1 MQFPHAERHVFSTE
15 LEFVVR
21 FQSCKTQHG
30 CSQRPLVKG
39 RSKSVQLSLNLK
51 GQPSRQS
58 LQKTGTG
65 LCASRE
71 SAEAAK
77 VPDSGVNGAVSL
89 WVSWLRTPPS
99 RGPWCGQRAEG
110 GGRHQSMRQ
119 QQVAPA
125 LIGFEKK
132 STLHIDLRYGPQ

>member
-1 MQFPHAERHVFSTE
+1 MLSLWAGRHGSSTE
-15 LEFVVR
+15 LESVVR

-51 GQPSRQS
+51 AQPSRQS

-65 LCASRE
+65 LCPSRE

-77 VPDSGVNGAVSL
+77 VPDSGINGAVSL
-89 WVSWLRTPPS
+89 WVS
-99 RGPWCGQRAEG
+99 
-110 GGRHQSMRQ
+110 
-119 QQVAPA
+119 
-125 LIGFEKK
+125 
-132 STLHIDLRYGPQ
+132 

>member
-1 MQFPHAERHVFSTE
+1 MSKTLRHTRSPVPMLSLWAV
-15 LEFVVR
+15 LECWTSR
-21 FQSCKTQHG
+21 ILDEAGTHCSIPKLQSQHG

-51 GQPSRQS
+51 SQPSRQS

-77 VPDSGVNGAVSL
+77 VPDSGINGAVSL
-89 WVSWLRTPPS
+89 WLS
-99 RGPWCGQRAEG
+99 GCDG
-110 GGRHQSMRQ
+110 
-119 QQVAPA
+119 
-125 LIGFEKK
+125 
-132 STLHIDLRYGPQ
+132 